1 METLQVKELIQA
13 IDGEFVTGSL
23 NLLIK
28 DVSIDSRIICKEDVY
43 FAIKGRRYDGHDFI
57 EEAVNKGAS
66 AIVYSHPRENLK
78 PFASFSKLP
87 AMIKTGDTL
96 TALGK
101 FAKCYRRKF
110 KDVNVVGI
118 TGSNGKTT
126 TKEILVSILNQ
137 KGKTVSNKGNF
148 NNRIGLPLSIFNLTS
163 EYQYAIF
170 EAGTSLYGEIAIL
183 SDILMPDVGVIT
195 NIGFSHLETFVSLEG
210 IFREKKD
217 LFKNVKKNGCIV
229 VNNDDKFLKTI
240 TKTDIGARR
249 IITFALDCQAD
260 VMAKNIKLSADQ
272 TVFDIC
278 FNGEFLEVSIPV
290 RAKFNVRNA
299 LAAAACAIS
308 LGLSLKD
315 IKAGIELF
323 IPPKMRMETLFSKNG
338 IVLINDAYN
347 ANPSSMKN
355 SIDAVLQSYPDKE
368 INLVL
373 ADMLEL
379 GDKTGEYHL
388 ELGKFIADKKINSV
402 SLFGDII
409 FDTKIGLGDKKNVFY
424 SKNSDEILDNLKNI
438 NANKNSVFLFKGS
451 RGMKLEKIFAE
462 FYDFLER

>member
-1 METLQVKELIQA
+1 METFQLKDLVQVV
-13 IDGEFVTGSL
+13 DGEFVGSY

-28 DVSIDSRIICKEDVY
+28 DISIDSRTVCKNDVY

-57 EEAVNKGAS
+57 KEAVNKGAS
-66 AIVYSHPRENLK
+66 AIVYSCNNFK
-78 PFASFSKLP
+78 PFTHFSKFP
-87 AMIKTGDTL
+87 AMIKTNDTL
-96 TALGK
+96 AALGK
-101 FAKCYRRKF
+101 FAKYYRRRF
-110 KDVNVVGI
+110 KKLNILGI

-137 KGKTVSNKGNF
+137 KGKTLSNKGNF

-170 EAGTSLYGEIAIL
+170 EVGTSLYGEIAVL

-195 NIGFSHLETFVSLEG
+195 NIGFSHLETFSSLEG
-210 IFREKKD
+210 IFKEKRD
-217 LFKNVKKNGCIV
+217 LFKNVKENGHII

-240 TKTDIGARR
+240 TKIDIGSRK

-260 VMAKNIKLSADQ
+260 VTAKNIKLLADH

-278 FNGEFLEVSIPV
+278 FSGECLEVSIPV
-290 RAKFNVRNA
+290 RAKFNVYNA

-308 LGLSLKD
+308 LGVSIND

-323 IPPKMRMETLFSKNG
+323 IPPKMRMETIFAKNG

-355 SIDAVLQSYPDKE
+355 SIDAVLWSYPDKG

-373 ADMLEL
+373 GDMLEL
-379 GDKTGEYHL
+379 GNKADKYHF
-388 ELGKFIADKKINSV
+388 ELGMFIADKKINSV
-402 SLFGDII
+402 NLFGDTI
-409 FDTKIGLGDKKNVFY
+409 FNTKIGLGDKKNVFY
-424 SKNSDEILDNLKNI
+424 SKNSEEILDNLKNSNI
-438 NANKNSVFLFKGS
+438 DKNSVFLFKGS
-451 RGMKLEKIFAE
+451 RGMKLEEVFEK